1 MQQDGDAGESRAH
14 TCRRVT
20 DWAGCRWLTTVLAP
34 EGQNGWA
41 QALVLRLLRC
51 KGLRNS
57 QPTTSLYHITLH
69 MSTLSFTTLRYPLT

>member
-1 MQQDGDAGESRAH
+1 MQQDGDAGDSHAH

-41 QALVLRLLRC
+41 QALVLRLVRC
-51 KGLRNS
+51 VSRHVK
-57 QPTTSLYHITLH
+57 TAAITS
-69 MSTLSFTTLRYPLT
+69 F